1 MLRERTDKFNRP
13 EAPMKNDVL
22 LAVDVAN
29 GSPLRH
35 VSGAVDM
42 IEDIVDSDIDRVT
55 VLHVRE
61 FSVARLPRSMR
72 DQGGISGRRAVNEV
86 VAQLRARHIHA
97 NGLIREADFG
107 HVAPT
112 ILEVAAEFDVR
123 CIVVGSRSRGEFPH
137 VPVGSVTAHLL
148 RLATLP
154 VLIVPPTAVPPVGPM
169 ARLAAA
175 IQ

>member
-1 MLRERTDKFNRP
+1 MLRERDDKLITA
-13 EAPMKNDVL
+13 EALMKTNVL
-22 LAVDVAN
+22 LAIDVAN

-42 IEDIVDSDIDRVT
+42 IQDIVDSDIDCVI
-55 VLHVRE
+55 VLHVKE
-61 FSVARLPRSMR
+61 FSVARLPRSLR
-72 DQGGISGRRAVNEV
+72 DQGGSSGRRAVDEV
-86 VAQLRARHIHA
+86 VAELRSRRIHA

-123 CIVVGSRSRGEFPH
+123 CIVLGSRSHGEFPR
-137 VPVGSVTAHLL
+137 VPVGRVTTHLL

-154 VLIVPPTAVPPVGPM
+154 VLVVPPTAEPPVRTLT
-169 ARLAAA
+169 RLTAA
-175 IQ
+175 IP